1 MSAAKLLML
10 QGTASSVG
18 KSLLVAALCR
28 ILRQNGYRV
37 APFKAQNMSNN
48 SFVTRNGG
56 EMGRAQ
62 VVQAQAAGIE
72 PHVDMNP
79 ILLKPEAEARS
90 QVVLLG
96 KAQTTL
102 SAREYYRIKPELQP
116 ITLAALERLRSA
128 HDVVVIEGAG
138 SPAEINL
145 RRHDIVNMGLA
156 CAVQAPVLLVGDIDR
171 GGVFAHLV
179 GTLELL
185 EAEERALVK
194 GTIINKFRGDPGLL
208 DDGLR
213 FLEDRT
219 GIPVLGVV
227 PHLPHHGLPEE
238 DSVVLER
245 PAPRA
250 VSKGIIDIAVVQAQ
264 RIANFTDF
272 DALAS
277 ETSVSLRYVSEAA
290 ALGQPD
296 VIILPGTKSTVAD
309 LASLRAQGIAD
320 AIVRLAGAG
329 TVIVGLC
336 GGYQMLGRV
345 IRDAQHV
352 ESDMDEVP
360 GLGLLPVETE
370 FVPEKA
376 TVQVEGVF
384 AAETGIWQELAHQA
398 IFGYEIHNGVTKQ
411 VQPLSPTVRINRR
424 GGAPTDTLDGSV
436 NAAGNVL
443 GSYVHG
449 LFDAPGLRRAF
460 LSAIAQRKGLPTP
473 VFDAIPTLE
482 QTFDRLADHVRA
494 SLDIPHIYRI
504 AGL

>member
-62 VVQAQAAGIE
+62 VVQAQAAGVE

-179 GTLELL
+179 GPLELL

-290 ALGQPD
+290 ALGEPD

-309 LASLRAQGIAD
+309 LASLRTQGIAD

-384 AAETGIWQELAHQA
+384 AAETDIWQELAHQA